1 MCFILGISTTMI
13 GQIKLQTI
21 LSQLKIKKVNITE
34 NLESK
39 TTKSLQK
46 NARIL
51 KRKENE
57 KKKKN
62 IYIYISFFIV
72 RFVYLNGLPI
82 VALTLK
88 VSNKNN

>member
-1 MCFILGISTTMI
+1 MI

-57 KKKKN
+57 K
-62 IYIYISFFIV
+62 IYISFFIV

>member
-1 MCFILGISTTMI
+1 MI

-21 LSQLKIKKVNITE
+21 LSQLKITKVNITE

-57 KKKKN
+57 KKKT
-62 IYIYISFFIV
+62 IFDCAFCSHQWSF
-72 RFVYLNGLPI
+72 YCCLNFE
-82 VALTLK
+82 
-88 VSNKNN
+88 SF

>member
-57 KKKKN
+57 K
-62 IYIYISFFIV
+62 IYIYHFLLCVLFTSMVF
-72 RFVYLNGLPI
+72 LLLP
-82 VALTLK
+82 
-88 VSNKNN
+88 

>member
-21 LSQLKIKKVNITE
+21 LSQLKITKVNITE

-57 KKKKN
+57 KKN
-62 IYIYISFFIV
+62 IYIYIYIIFYCAFCLPQWSSYCCLNFESF
-72 RFVYLNGLPI
+72 
-82 VALTLK
+82 
-88 VSNKNN
+88 

>member
-57 KKKKN
+57 K
-62 IYIYISFFIV
+62 IYISFFIV